1 MSRFLLP
8 LALFLVLAVFFAI
21 GLTKDPKHLPSALL
35 DKPAP
40 AFNLPQLAQ
49 PQSSFSP
56 EDMKGKVWMLNVWAS
71 WCASCRQEH
80 PLFMQFARSGEFTNM
95 VGLNYKD
102 KRQDAQQWLR
112 QLGDP
117 YLLSAVDLK
126 GDVGID
132 FGVYG
137 VPESFIIDKQ
147 GIVRYRHAGPI
158 SRQLWNEELKPLI
171 KQLEES

>member
-1 MSRFLLP
+1 MSRAIIP
-8 LALFLVLAVFFAI
+8 LVIFLVLSVFFAI
-21 GLTKDPKHLPSALL
+21 GLTLDPKELPSALI

-40 AFNLPQLAQ
+40 EFNLPQLAS
-49 PQSSFSP
+49 PEKTFSP
-56 EDMKGKVWMLNVWAS
+56 ADMQGKVWMFNVWAS

-80 PLFMQFARSGEFTNM
+80 PLFMQLSRTGEVNM

-102 KRQDAQQWLR
+102 KRPDAQKWLA

-117 YLLSAVDLK
+117 YVLSAADVR

-137 VPESFIIDKQ
+137 VPETFIIDKQ
-147 GIVRYRHAGPI
+147 GVVRHRHVGPV
-158 SRQLWNEELKPLI
+158 SRQSWEEELKPLI
-171 KQLEES
+171 KRLEQI